1 MTQLKTVQAEE
12 QAAPYRC
19 QKSGRLT
26 SRVEVDDLYLVR
38 RQVLHFT
45 FVSSFMSEELV
56 RSWGTWSEF
65 VVNFMDLNKDNTP
78 RDH

>member
-26 SRVEVDDLYLVR
+26 SRGRGGRPLPRTTSSVALYFCFLFHVGGAGEFLGNVERVCC
-38 RQVLHFT
+38 
-45 FVSSFMSEELV
+45 
-56 RSWGTWSEF
+56 
-65 VVNFMDLNKDNTP
+65 
-78 RDH
+78 